1 MKTYCKNKTFGFYVT
16 LAAAVLSAVGLGFYL
31 SGGRVQRTTVALAAA
46 SLLLEVLHLVLT
58 ALRGERAA
66 FELTATGSALLL
78 AAGIMAA
85 LPTQIDNFGFLVSG
99 LYTLDDMRG
108 IVYFLACGVP
118 AMLLYIL
125 ASFLKQGKE

>member
-31 SGGRVQRTTVALAAA
+31 SGGRVQRTTVALASA

-58 ALRGERAA
+58 ALRGEHAA
-66 FELTATGSALLL
+66 FDLTATGSALLL